1 VSRSGGPRDAGFR
14 QFFIGA
20 SRCDQSALVDCDRN
34 PTRGAAM
41 SRFMLALVAA
51 ATAAVAAIAVVALP
65 AIGDDNTSHPDIDAF
80 VACLRAH
87 GLPGA
92 PSDPVTLKPWLAS
105 KDAGDPLTVKRAMK
119 ACDNTLPSKP
129 AVSAPGPDIDTV
141 IACVRR
147 QGIDAP
153 TAPMEFKQWL
163 GRQQSA
169 DSSPVR
175 AALQACKLAL
185 DPGPKPGAGK
195 CVAPADKPPADDPPA
210 DKPPADGPETPAQPT
225 DEPQAAT

>member
-1 VSRSGGPRDAGFR
+1 
-14 QFFIGA
+14 
-20 SRCDQSALVDCDRN
+20 
-34 PTRGAAM
+34 M

-65 AIGDDNTSHPDIDAF
+65 AIGDDNNSQPDIDAL
-80 VACLRAH
+80 VACLRSH

-92 PSDPVTLKPWLAS
+92 PSDPATLKPWLAS
-105 KDAGDPLTVKRAMK
+105 KEAGDPLTVKRAML
-119 ACDNTLPSKP
+119 ACDDTHPSKP
-129 AVSAPGPDIDTV
+129 AVSAPGPDIDAV

-153 TAPMEFKQWL
+153 TSPMEFKRWL

-175 AALQACKLAL
+175 AALQACKIAL
-185 DPGPKPGAGK
+185 DPGPKPGAEK
-195 CVAPADKPPADDPPA
+195 CVAPADKPPADEPPTES
-210 DKPPADGPETPAQPT
+210 KPPADSAPADSPPA
-225 DEPQAAT
+225 DDQAT